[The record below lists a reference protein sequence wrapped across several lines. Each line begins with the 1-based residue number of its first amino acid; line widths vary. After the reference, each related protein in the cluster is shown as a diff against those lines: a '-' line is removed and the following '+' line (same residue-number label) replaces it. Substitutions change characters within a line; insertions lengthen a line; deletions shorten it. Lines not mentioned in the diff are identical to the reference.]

1 MALYGSVNS
10 QNRIAHRNEL
20 VLLYYETFV
29 KFLRKF
35 GYEKEPPSLLDLN
48 VELAKNGCLGA
59 QICICYLPYLLSEWS
74 SIDNEVMYEVNED
87 TELSK
92 RRLYLSEKFSEVIR
106 EEFREFF
113 FKGCI

>member
-35 GYEKEPPSLLDLN
+35 GYEKEPPTLLDLN
-48 VELAKNGCLGA
+48 VELAKNGALGA
-59 QICICYLPYLLSEWS
+59 QICICYLPYLLSEWAT
-74 SIDNEVMYEVNED
+74 IDNEVMYEVNED

-92 RRLYLSEKFSEVIR
+92 RRLYLSEKFSEVIK